1 MNNTENNEI
10 IGWVSFGCTSIVVCM
25 LLAILLVG
33 DLLINKP
40 KKEQT
45 VQNTS
50 IASVNAGQTVE
61 KVKEPTEET
70 VDTSGAKYKED
81 KCEVVFNDEQSVI
94 VDYLYSWSIVD
105 REKNINNVETS
116 YSYRNISTE
125 MIRYAN
131 TEAIVKEAIQNALGR
146 TVTKDSSFSEIE
158 HNVTEEVNKVTSLI
172 GVSVDSVKVQGMQFR
187 SQTSINK

>member
-10 IGWVSFGCTSIVVCM
+10 MGWVSFGCISIVVCM
-25 LLAILLVG
+25 LLAVLLVG

-45 VQNTS
+45 AQNTS
-50 IASVNAGQTVE
+50 IASVNAEKTVE
-61 KVKEPTEET
+61 KAKETTEET
-70 VDTSGAKYKED
+70 VGTSGAQYKED

-94 VDYLYSWSIVD
+94 VDYLYSWSTVD

>member
-1 MNNTENNEI
+1 MNNTEKNEVM
-10 IGWVSFGCTSIVVCM
+10 GWVARIVFALF
-25 LLAILLVG
+25 LLWLFSVEDKIAAEHI
-33 DLLINKP
+33 KS
-40 KKEQT
+40 QT
-45 VQNTS
+45 AQNTYTV
-50 IASVNAGQTVE
+50 SVNTEQTVE
-61 KVKEPTEET
+61 KAKEPTQET

-81 KCEVVFNDEQSVI
+81 KCEVVFNDNQSVI

-146 TVTKDSSFSEIE
+146 NVTKDSSFSEIE
-158 HNVTEEVNKVTSLI
+158 SNVTEEVNKVTSLI